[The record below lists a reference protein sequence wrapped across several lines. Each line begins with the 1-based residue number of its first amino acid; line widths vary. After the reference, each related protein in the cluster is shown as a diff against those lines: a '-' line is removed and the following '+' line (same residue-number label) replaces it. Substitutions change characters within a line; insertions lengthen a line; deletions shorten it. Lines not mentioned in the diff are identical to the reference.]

1 MNNRQMFKA
10 GFLAKCVEDGLTLPE
25 IKQRVKQAIH
35 AMTEKKADG
44 LLESLV
50 KAPIAGILGAGAIGT
65 ALGHMVVG
73 PSVYETLKERKSTPE
88 ELMHQELVGEYDRQ
102 ARILEQNTD
111 LARRK
116 KLRDNGIRGITRY

>member
-35 AMTEKKADG
+35 VKKADG
-44 LLESLV
+44 LLESLAQ
-50 KAPIAGILGAGAIGT
+50 APVAGLLGAGALGT
-65 ALGHMVVG
+65 ALGHMVIG
-73 PSVYETLKERKSTPE
+73 PSVYETFKERKSTPE

-102 ARILEQNTD
+102 ARIIQQNTD

>member
-35 AMTEKKADG
+35 VKKADG
-44 LLESLV
+44 ILESLAQ
-50 KAPIAGILGAGAIGT
+50 APVTGLLGAGALGT
-65 ALGHMVVG
+65 ALGHMVIG
-73 PSVYETLKERKSTPE
+73 PSVYETFKERKSTPE

-102 ARILEQNTD
+102 ARIIQQNTD

>member
-35 AMTEKKADG
+35 VKKADG
-44 LLESLV
+44 ILESLAQ
-50 KAPIAGILGAGAIGT
+50 APVAGLLGAGALGT
-65 ALGHMVVG
+65 ALGHMVIG

-102 ARILEQNTD
+102 ARIIQQNTD

>member
-10 GFLAKCVEDGLTLPE
+10 GFLAKCVEDGLTIPE

-35 AMTEKKADG
+35 TMTEKKANG
-44 LLESLV
+44 ILEKIV
-50 KAPIAGILGAGAIGT
+50 QAPLAGILGIGAMGT
-65 ALGHMVVG
+65 ALGHMVIG

-102 ARILEQNTD
+102 ARIIEQNTD

>member
-1 MNNRQMFKA
+1 MFKA
-10 GFLAKCVEDGLTLPE
+10 GFLAKCVEDGLTIPE

-35 AMTEKKADG
+35 TMTEKKANG
-44 LLESLV
+44 ILEKIV
-50 KAPIAGILGAGAIGT
+50 QAPLAGILGIGAMGT
-65 ALGHMVVG
+65 ALGHMVIG

-102 ARILEQNTD
+102 ARIIEQNTD

>member
-1 MNNRQMFKA
+1 MFKA

-35 AMTEKKADG
+35 VKKADG
-44 LLESLV
+44 LLESLAQ
-50 KAPIAGILGAGAIGT
+50 APVAGLLGAGALGT
-65 ALGHMVVG
+65 ALGHMVIG
-73 PSVYETLKERKSTPE
+73 PSVYETFKERKSTPE

-102 ARILEQNTD
+102 ARIIQQNTD

>member
-35 AMTEKKADG
+35 VKKADG
-44 LLESLV
+44 ILESLAQ
-50 KAPIAGILGAGAIGT
+50 APVAGLLGAGALGT
-65 ALGHMVVG
+65 ALGHMVIG

-88 ELMHQELVGEYDRQ
+88 ELMHQELVGEYYRQ
-102 ARILEQNTD
+102 ARIIQQNTD

>member
-35 AMTEKKADG
+35 VKKADG
-44 LLESLV
+44 ILESLAN
-50 KAPIAGILGAGAIGT
+50 APVTGLLGAGAIGT
-65 ALGHMVVG
+65 ALGHMVIG

-102 ARILEQNTD
+102 ARIIQQNTD

>member
-10 GFLAKCVEDGLTLPE
+10 GFLAKCVEDGLTVPE

-35 AMTEKKADG
+35 VKKADG
-44 LLESLV
+44 ILESLAN
-50 KAPIAGILGAGAIGT
+50 APVTGLLGAGAIGT
-65 ALGHMVVG
+65 ALGHMVIG

-102 ARILEQNTD
+102 ARIIQQNTD

>member
-44 LLESLV
+44 ILENLA
-50 KAPIAGILGAGAIGT
+50 KAPVLGLTKAPRS
-65 ALGHMVVG
+65 
-73 PSVYETLKERKSTPE
+73 PSRPAAASASPRGLAPR
-88 ELMHQELVGEYDRQ
+88 DR
-102 ARILEQNTD
+102 A
-111 LARRK
+111 
-116 KLRDNGIRGITRY
+116 ITRRLRR